1 MSDTNFI
8 WFNEKNREKKRSN
21 EDKKTSNRFFM
32 ENNIINLDD
41 KIDEKIRKR
50 KRRRR
55 SFEDLNI
62 EERYF
67 KKLLKDENENEKE
80 DNIKKKEKNENI
92 ICKFDSNNKQ
102 NSLEKK
108 EIDLDESLK
117 KDLST
122 IFVGNLPLSIISLK
136 SDYKTFKTKFSEFGK
151 IKSIRFRSIA
161 FSEFLPKKIAYI
173 QRKFHPKRDMVNAY
187 IVYETEESSKNALV
201 LNGTLLLNRHI
212 RVDSVAYPTP
222 HVSKRSIFI
231 GNLSFDAQEEQ
242 LWSYF
247 GQCGEI
253 EFVRIVRNSKTN
265 VGKGFAYVQFINQ
278 ESIDE
283 ALLLHDKKGPFN
295 RKLRIVRAK
304 NISKR
309 KSKSKYEEITKDLN
323 TKSSNENLTEKTTQI
338 NIQKAPLNKRKTQ
351 KLINNMVF
359 EGKRASKSDSI
370 KILTKKKHKDKPQ
383 IKNKTKQWKKRRK
396 NSSK

>member
-1 MSDTNFI
+1 MEEAKMI
-8 WFNEKNREKKRSN
+8 KGVYEKKKEKKGLNS
-21 EDKKTSNRFFM
+21 DKKASNGWVM
-32 ENNIINLDD
+32 GENNINQG
-41 KIDEKIRKR
+41 ENVR

-55 SFEDLNI
+55 TKSYEDFDI

-67 KKLLKDENENEKE
+67 KKLLKDECENEENE
-80 DNIKKKEKNENI
+80 DKKKERKEDIIEKIDNNNEENL
-92 ICKFDSNNKQ
+92 
-102 NSLEKK
+102 LEKK
-108 EIDLDESLK
+108 EIDSDKSVK
-117 KDLST
+117 KELCT

-136 SDYKTFKTKFSEFGK
+136 SDYKVFKTKFSEFGK

-161 FSEFLPKKIAYI
+161 FSDILPKKIAYI
-173 QRKFHPKRDMVNAY
+173 QRKFHPKRDILNAY

-212 RVDSVAYPTP
+212 RVDSIAHPTP

-247 GQCGEI
+247 NHCGEI
-253 EFVRIVRNSKTN
+253 EFVRIIRDSKTN
-265 VGKGFAYVQFINQ
+265 VGKGFAYVQFKNQ

-283 ALLLHDKKGPFN
+283 ALLLHDKKGPCN

-309 KSKSKYEEITKDLN
+309 KLESKYKEMTQDLN
-323 TKSSNENLTEKTTQI
+323 IKNSNENLTEKSTQI
-338 NIQKAPLNKRKTQ
+338 GIQKGSFNQGKTE
-351 KLINNMVF
+351 KLLNNMVF

-370 KILTKKKHKDKPQ
+370 KFLKKKKHKNKPQ
-383 IKNKTKQWKKRRK
+383 IKNKTKQWKKKRK
-396 NSSK
+396 NKSK